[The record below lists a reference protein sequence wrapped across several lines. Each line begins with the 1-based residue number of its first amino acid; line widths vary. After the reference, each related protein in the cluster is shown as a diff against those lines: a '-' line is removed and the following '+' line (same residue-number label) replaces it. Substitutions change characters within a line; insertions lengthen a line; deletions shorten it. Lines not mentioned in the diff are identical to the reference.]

1 MAALIIHG
9 LFGDAGRVDAH
20 LFPETGVPV
29 TVTDPYARRAS
40 TDALLG
46 SEAKSYRR
54 ALEVTRAGF
63 PG

>member
-1 MAALIIHG
+1 MMAALIIHG

-20 LFPETGVPV
+20 LFPETRVPV

-46 SEAKSYRR
+46 SEAK
-54 ALEVTRAGF
+54 
-63 PG
+63 